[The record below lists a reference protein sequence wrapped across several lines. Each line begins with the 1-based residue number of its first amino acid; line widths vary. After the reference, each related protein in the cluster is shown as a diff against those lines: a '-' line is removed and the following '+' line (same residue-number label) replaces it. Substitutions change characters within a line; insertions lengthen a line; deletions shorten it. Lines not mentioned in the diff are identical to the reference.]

1 MTIARLIADRGP
13 EKKRNLR
20 NNMDILESIQNA
32 WQMIIRNK
40 VRSLLTML
48 GIIIGI
54 TAVIIVLSVGE
65 SVQGLILNEVK
76 SIGSNL
82 IGVLPGKA
90 NENGAPSSAF
100 GVVITTLK
108 YEDGDAILK
117 SNYPHIE
124 SLAMYVS
131 GSDIVSLNDKKVSA
145 TFYGTTASYLDVQNS
160 NMESGRFFSKDEE
173 ISNAKVVV
181 LGNQVAKDLFGD
193 QDPLGMKLKIKK
205 TNFTVIGILKAKGG
219 SLIQNED
226 TNLFVPISTAQNVLL
241 GINYLGFM
249 RIKVDKTENIDG
261 TIDYIS
267 GILRD
272 RHNIDNPTEDD
283 FTVRSTTQVLETIGS
298 ITNALRFFLAAI
310 AAISLVVGGFG
321 IMNIMLATVQERT
334 KEIGLRKA
342 IGAKNKDIIMQFL
355 IEAVTITF
363 ISGLIGI
370 IIGTLLLFLIS
381 VVVNALSYHWDF
393 IISPISI
400 ILGCLVSI
408 GIGLVFGIIPA
419 RRASM
424 LHPIE
429 ALRYE

>member
-1 MTIARLIADRGP
+1 
-13 EKKRNLR
+13 
-20 NNMDILESIQNA
+20 MDIFESIQNA
-32 WQMIIRNK
+32 WQMITRNK
-40 VRSLLTML
+40 VRSFLTML

-54 TAVIIVLSVGE
+54 TAVIIVLSVGA

-82 IGVLPGKA
+82 IGILPGHA
-90 NENGAPSSAF
+90 EENGPPTSAF

-108 YEDGDAILK
+108 YEDGEAILK

-131 GSDIVSLNDKKVSA
+131 GSDIISLNDKKVSA
-145 TFYGTTASYLDVQNS
+145 TFYGTTASYPDVQNS
-160 NMESGRFFSKDEE
+160 SMASGRFFTKEE
-173 ISNAKVVV
+173 ELSNAKVVV
-181 LGNQVAKDLFGD
+181 LGNTVAKDLFGD
-193 QDPLGMKLKIKK
+193 QDPLNMKVKIKK

-226 TNLFVPISTAQNVLL
+226 TNLFVPIKTVQNILL
-241 GINYLGFM
+241 GINHLGFI

-261 TIDYIS
+261 TIEYVK

-272 RHNIDNPTEDD
+272 RHNISDPNEDD
-283 FTVRSTTQVLETIGS
+283 FSVRSTEQALETIGS
-298 ITNALRFFLAAI
+298 ITDALRFFLAAI

-342 IGAKNKDIIMQFL
+342 IGAKNSDITRQFL
-355 IEAVTITF
+355 IEAMTITF
-363 ISGLIGI
+363 ISGIIGI
-370 IIGTLLLFLIS
+370 LVGSLLLFLIS
-381 VVVNALSYHWDF
+381 VVISAMGYHWELV
-393 IISPISI
+393 ISPISVF
-400 ILGCLVSI
+400 LGCLVSI
-408 GIGLVFGIIPA
+408 SIGLIFGIAPA
-419 RRASM
+419 RRAS
-424 LHPIE
+424 LLNPIE

>member
-1 MTIARLIADRGP
+1 
-13 EKKRNLR
+13 
-20 NNMDILESIQNA
+20 
-32 WQMIIRNK
+32 
-40 VRSLLTML
+40 ML

-82 IGVLPGKA
+82 IGILPGHA
-90 NENGAPSSAF
+90 EDDGPPSSVF

-108 YEDGDAILK
+108 YEDGEAILK
-117 SNYPHIE
+117 SNYQHIE

-131 GSDIVSLNDKKVSA
+131 GSDIISLNDKKVSA
-145 TFYGTTASYLDVQNS
+145 TFYGTSASYPDVQNS
-160 NMESGRFFSKDEE
+160 SLESGRFFDKDEE
-173 ISNAKVVV
+173 LSNARVVV
-181 LGNQVAKDLFGD
+181 LGNKIAKDLFSD
-193 QDPLGMKLKIKK
+193 QDPLGQKIKIKK
-205 TNFTVIGILKAKGG
+205 TNFTVIGVLKSKGG

-226 TNLFVPISTAQNVLL
+226 SNLFVPVKTAQNVLL
-241 GINYLGFM
+241 GVNHLGFI
-249 RIKVDKTENIDG
+249 RVKVDKPENIDG
-261 TIDYIS
+261 TIEYIKS
-267 GILRD
+267 ILRD
-272 RHNIDNPTEDD
+272 KHNIDNPSEDD
-283 FTVRSTTQVLETIGS
+283 FSVRSTTQALETIGS
-298 ITNALRFFLAAI
+298 ITDALRFFLAAV
-310 AAISLVVGGFG
+310 AAISLIVGGFG

-342 IGAKNKDIIMQFL
+342 IGAKNSDITRQFL

-363 ISGLIGI
+363 ISGVIGI
-370 IIGTLLLFLIS
+370 ISGALILFLIS
-381 VVVNALSYHWDF
+381 VVINALNYHWEL

-408 GIGLVFGIIPA
+408 SIGLIFGIIPA

-424 LHPIE
+424 LNPIE

>member
-1 MTIARLIADRGP
+1 MTARLIAGRGP
-13 EKKRNLR
+13 GKKRSLR
-20 NNMDILESIQNA
+20 NNMDIFESIQNA

-40 VRSLLTML
+40 VRSFLTML
-48 GIIIGI
+48 GIVIGI

-82 IGVLPGKA
+82 IGVLPGKSNA
-90 NENGAPSSAF
+90 SGPPSSVF

-108 YEDGDAILK
+108 YEDGEAILK
-117 SNYPHIE
+117 GNYPHIE

-131 GSDIVSLNDKKVSA
+131 GSDMVSLNDKKVSA

-160 NMESGRFFSKDEE
+160 NIESGRFFNKDEE

-193 QDPLGMKLKIKK
+193 QDPLGMKLKIRK
-205 TNFTVIGILKAKGG
+205 TNFTVIGVLKAKGG

-261 TIDYIS
+261 TIAYVS
-267 GILRD
+267 GVLRD
-272 RHNIDNPTEDD
+272 RHNITNPNEDD
-283 FTVRSTTQVLETIGS
+283 FTVRSTTQALETIGS
-298 ITNALRFFLAAI
+298 ITNALSFFLAAI

-342 IGAKNKDIIMQFL
+342 IGAKNRDIIRQFL

-363 ISGLIGI
+363 ISGVIGI
-370 IIGTLLLFLIS
+370 LVGTLLLFLIS
-381 VVVNALSYHWDF
+381 VVINALNYHWDF

-400 ILGCLVSI
+400 VLGCLVSI
-408 GIGLVFGIIPA
+408 GIGLIFGIIPA

-424 LHPIE
+424 LNPIE